1 MIGNARWNELSI
13 NYDEENYYLAIMNYV
28 TGETIDLKDGQHVIT
43 ENVEQYVNNDNEI
56 EYVIER
62 IMDDGTMI
70 TLPTFTLKGEPIK

>member
-28 TGETIDLKDGQHVIT
+28 TGERIDLKDGQHVIT

-56 EYVIER
+56 EFVIER